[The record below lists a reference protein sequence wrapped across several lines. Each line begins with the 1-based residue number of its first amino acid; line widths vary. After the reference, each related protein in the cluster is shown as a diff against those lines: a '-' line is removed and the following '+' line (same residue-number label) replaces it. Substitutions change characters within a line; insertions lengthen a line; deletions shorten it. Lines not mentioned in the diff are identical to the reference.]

1 MRTTIDNAGR
11 LVLPK
16 QLREQVGIRSGEV
29 DVYEDGSGL
38 KVEPVTT
45 ETLVERDGLLIVPR
59 SGHVVEEALV
69 EKLRDAD
76 RR

>member
-1 MRTTIDNAGR
+1 MRTTIDSAGR

-16 QLREQVGIRSGEV
+16 PLRERAGISPGEV

-38 KVEPVTT
+38 KVEPVTS
-45 ETLVERDGLLIVPR
+45 ETLVERDGRLIVPR
-59 SGHVVEEALV
+59 SGHVVEEGLV